1 MKQLI
6 SAFVKAKKTFSPAL
20 KTSTNPHFKSKY
32 ADLAACLDAVDDAL
46 LENGIVLFQ
55 ETSESPDG
63 ITVETVLMHESGE
76 YLRCGKLYV
85 PSPKKDPQGFG
96 SALTYARRYSLMAA
110 CGIAA
115 EEDDGNKATEA
126 LKKEAEAIKKRSDQ
140 FLKMAGE
147 ATSGMTKEQKLEWA
161 KNLFGEDLNTIL
173 PKIGKDDTYIKKL
186 EKFVTEKRDF
196 ESVDQGQKQ

>member
-186 EKFVTEKRDF
+186 EKFLTEKRDF